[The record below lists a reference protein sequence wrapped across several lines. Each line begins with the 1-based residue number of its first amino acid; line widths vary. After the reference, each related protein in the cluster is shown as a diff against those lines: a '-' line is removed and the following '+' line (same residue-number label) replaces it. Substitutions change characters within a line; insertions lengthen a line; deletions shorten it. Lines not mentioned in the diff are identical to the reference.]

1 VNFNSYYHAKALT
14 ELHIGWSQVA
24 LNFKNVLLIMLLQ
37 PYTYNLV
44 IFSLILT
51 RYMFSISK
59 LTRIL
64 NIISECDF
72 KHIMALPIKTI
83 ITLRLP
89 AILVIISVS
98 TFNTDV
104 ILYLYFYIIKY
115 NWNYYYLFNF
125 SYFKLL
131 WLCVYSTLFSRRLNF
146 FFQKV
151 GVVSWMCA
159 PLTDE
164 VSILRS
170 HVKLLICESHA
181 VFTLIFSDHLPHW
194 ASDINS
200 LLVRTILY

>member
-1 VNFNSYYHAKALT
+1 MYFWWCFYNPM
-14 ELHIGWSQVA
+14 
-24 LNFKNVLLIMLLQ
+24 LIV
-37 PYTYNLV
+37 TRNLV

-59 LTRIL
+59 LTGIL

-83 ITLRLP
+83 TTLRLP
-89 AILVIISVS
+89 AILVIMSVS

-131 WLCVYSTLFSRRLNF
+131 WLCVYSTLFSWCLKRKSSKSGCGFLDVCSIDRWSFNSEVTCQTFDLWITCSLHGNF
-146 FFQKV
+146 FKPL
-151 GVVSWMCA
+151 A
-159 PLTDE
+159 PLGKW
-164 VSILRS
+164 
-170 HVKLLICESHA
+170 H
-181 VFTLIFSDHLPHW
+181 
-194 ASDINS
+194 
-200 LLVRTILY
+200 